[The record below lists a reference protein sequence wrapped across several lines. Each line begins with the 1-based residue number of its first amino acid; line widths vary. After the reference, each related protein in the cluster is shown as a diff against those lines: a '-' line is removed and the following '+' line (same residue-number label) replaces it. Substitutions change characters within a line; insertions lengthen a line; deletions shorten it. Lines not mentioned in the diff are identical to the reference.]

1 MLRFR
6 LVQWILYPSQEVD
19 VAIHALLGQAVAAH
33 QAGDLSD
40 AVRLYGLVLDE
51 QPSNAIANYNLG
63 VLSLEIENIQA
74 AIILFKN
81 AIDSNPEEKQY
92 WVSYIDALKR
102 DGQSEKAEEVKEE
115 ALWYLNCQGSGAV
128 ERNKDLGSNIDW
140 SVCFGEVRMNVL
152 RR

>member
-1 MLRFR
+1 MTL
-6 LVQWILYPSQEVD
+6 
-19 VAIHALLGQAVAAH
+19 HALLEQAVVAH
-33 QAGDLSD
+33 QAGDLSA

-92 WVSYIDALKR
+92 WVVYIDALKR
-102 DGQSEKAEEVKEE
+102 DGQFEKAEEVSEE
-115 ALWYLNCQGSGAV
+115 ALWYLNRQGSGAV
-128 ERNKDLGSNIDW
+128 EYNKDPTSPIDSILRSDKLRSNIPR
-140 SVCFGEVRMNVL
+140 C
-152 RR
+152 

>member
-1 MLRFR
+1 M
-6 LVQWILYPSQEVD
+6 
-19 VAIHALLGQAVAAH
+19 AIHALLGQAVAAH
-33 QAGDLSD
+33 QSGDLSD

-128 ERNKDLGSNIDW
+128 ERNKDLGSNID
-140 SVCFGEVRMNVL
+140 
-152 RR
+152 